1 MPMAYASRP
10 SGVLARDILL
20 SAPAITAILAGLFAP
35 LALMFV
41 LSFLDNAGRLSIE
54 NYQLLLEP
62 FYLTGLMTTF
72 KVAFAVAFICALLA
86 YPLSFFLA
94 RLPPRLAAAAF
105 LLVLLP
111 FWTSVLV
118 RTYAWLILLQR
129 HGLVNATL
137 QKLGLIEAP
146 LRLVNNMTGTII
158 GMVHVLLPYLILPL
172 YTNMRAI
179 PATYLHAASTCGATP
194 ARAFVAIYFPLTLP
208 GFVVGLT
215 LVFTLSL
222 GFFITPA
229 ILGGGKL
236 MMWANYVQFALTA
249 YPHWGAACAVGVALL
264 LLTLSLVAVLRLS
277 VRHLRPWRARP
288 GEF

>member
-1 MPMAYASRP
+1 
-10 SGVLARDILL
+10 VLARDILL

-94 RLPPRLAAAAF
+94 RLPPRPAAAAF

-111 FWTSVLV
+111 FWTSVLL

-129 HGLVNATL
+129 HGLVNAML

-158 GMVHVLLPYLILPL
+158 GMVHVLLPS
-172 YTNMRAI
+172 R
-179 PATYLHAASTCGATP
+179 PATPISNAWLRPS
-194 ARAFVAIYFPLTLP
+194 ARPRPWHSGRSPYRRSGSRSWLERCLP
-208 GFVVGLT
+208 
-215 LVFTLSL
+215 SS
-222 GFFITPA
+222 PPS
-229 ILGGGKL
+229 
-236 MMWANYVQFALTA
+236 MN
-249 YPHWGAACAVGVALL
+249 
-264 LLTLSLVAVLRLS
+264 RLS
-277 VRHLRPWRARP
+277 PSSSPAARTRPFRKRCSSISTRNWTRRSPQSP
-288 GEF
+288 GWSSD